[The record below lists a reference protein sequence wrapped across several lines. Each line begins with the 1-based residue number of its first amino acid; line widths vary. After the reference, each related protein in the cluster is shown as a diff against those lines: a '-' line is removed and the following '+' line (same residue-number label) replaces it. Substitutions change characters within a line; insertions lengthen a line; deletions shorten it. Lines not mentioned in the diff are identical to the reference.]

1 MRRPCEMPFKPAYLK
16 LGIEEIKNRARKAL
30 ELLSPC
36 RLCPRR
42 CGAKRLEG
50 ETGFCG
56 IGRLAKVASYGP
68 HHGEERPL
76 SGRCGSGTIFFGGCN
91 LRCSFCQNHDISQR
105 PAGREADAEDLASI
119 MLALQ
124 SMGCHNINLVT
135 PTHVVPQILEAL
147 TLVTQRGLSLPLVY
161 NSGGYDSIEALE
173 LLDGIVDIYMPD
185 MKYAA
190 RGVARALSGA
200 EDYPEVNR
208 AAVKEM
214 HRQVGDLELDEKG
227 LARRGLLVRHLVL
240 PNNLAG
246 TEEIAEFLAKEVSPR
261 TFLNVMD
268 QYYPTYKAFDHPEIA
283 RRITIVE
290 FEAAVKAALD
300 AGLTRLYGTHQR

>member
-1 MRRPCEMPFKPAYLK
+1 MPFEPAYFK
-16 LGIEEIKNRARKAL
+16 LGIEEIENRARKAL

-50 ETGFCG
+50 ETGFCR
-56 IGRLAKVASYGP
+56 IGRLARVASYGP

-76 SGRCGSGTIFFGGCN
+76 SGQRGSGTIFFGGCN
-91 LRCSFCQNHDISQR
+91 LRCSFCQNHDISQH
-105 PAGREADAEDLASI
+105 PAGREVDAEDLASI
-119 MLALQ
+119 MLTLQ

-135 PTHVVPQILEAL
+135 PTHVVSQILEAL
-147 TLVTQRGLSLPLVY
+147 ALAMQKGLSLPLVY
-161 NSGGYDSIEALE
+161 NSGGYDSVEELE

-190 RGVARALSGA
+190 REVARALSGA
-200 EDYPEVNR
+200 EDYPEVSR

>member
-1 MRRPCEMPFKPAYLK
+1 MPFKPAYLK
-16 LGIEEIKNRARKAL
+16 LEIEEIKNRARKAL

-56 IGRLAKVASYGP
+56 IGRLARVASYGP

-76 SGRCGSGTIFFGGCN
+76 SGRCGSGTIFFGGCS

-105 PAGREADAEDLASI
+105 PAGREVDAEDLASI
-119 MLALQ
+119 MLTLQ

-147 TLVTQRGLSLPLVY
+147 ALVTQRGLSLPLVY
-161 NSGGYDSIEALE
+161 NSGDYDSVEALE

-185 MKYAA
+185 IKYAA
-190 RGVARALSGA
+190 REVARALSGA

-246 TEEIAEFLAKEVSPR
+246 TEEIAKFLAKEVSPR

-300 AGLTRLYGTHQR
+300 AGLTCLYGTHQR

>member
-16 LGIEEIKNRARKAL
+16 LEIEEIKNRARKAL

-56 IGRLAKVASYGP
+56 IGRLARVASYGP

-76 SGRCGSGTIFFGGCN
+76 SGRCGSGTIFFGGCS

-105 PAGREADAEDLASI
+105 PAGREVDAEDLASI
-119 MLALQ
+119 MLTLQ

-147 TLVTQRGLSLPLVY
+147 ALVTQRGLSLPLVY
-161 NSGGYDSIEALE
+161 NSGDYDSVEALE

-185 MKYAA
+185 IKYAA
-190 RGVARALSGA
+190 REVARALSGA

-246 TEEIAEFLAKEVSPR
+246 TEEIAKFLAKEVSPR

-300 AGLTRLYGTHQR
+300 AGLTCLYGTHQR